1 MVPTRAQSK
10 RTRGPGQPITGQI
23 PSSARHRFPPV
34 IAPTRHQLPPAIG
47 AEDEWSH
54 FTEKGRPGKPIDL
67 LNVQFAPVPFYTGR
81 SLGQT
86 GELALADLQDRAGL
100 EGRGVHVVG
109 LGCDGLA
116 VELDA
121 AAVDVATSLTGAR
134 DQTGGL

>member
-10 RTRGPGQPITGQI
+10 RTRGPGQPITGQA
-23 PSSARHRFPPV
+23 PSSAPRPRPAPARHR
-34 IAPTRHQLPPAIG
+34 LPPAIE